1 MKQALNHP
9 LAMKKVIEFNKEAS
23 LKPYIYMN
31 TELRKTAKN
40 DFQEKVFK
48 LMINADFGK
57 TMGNVRKH
65 RDIKLILTE
74 AKRNYFL
81 TEPNYHTIKVLSDN
95 LLSMEMKKDR

>member
-1 MKQALNHP
+1 
-9 LAMKKVIEFNKEAS
+9 MKKIIEFNKEAS

-40 DFQEKVFK
+40 DLQEKVFK

-57 TMGNVRKH
+57 T